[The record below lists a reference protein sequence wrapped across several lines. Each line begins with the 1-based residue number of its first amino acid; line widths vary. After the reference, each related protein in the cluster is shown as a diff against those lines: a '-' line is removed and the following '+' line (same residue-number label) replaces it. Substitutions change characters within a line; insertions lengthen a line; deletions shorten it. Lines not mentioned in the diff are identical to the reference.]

1 MLPLRRFFR
10 KGIKKMLKIP
20 LVWVKPLCMTAVLV
34 GIFAVVSGSW
44 ITGLC
49 LLLGA
54 YLLEKSCYCCPV
66 CKKKLDMKAP
76 LFRGAR
82 CPGCGAV
89 LREP

>member
-1 MLPLRRFFR
+1 M
-10 KGIKKMLKIP
+10 KIHIP
-20 LVWVKPLCMTAVLV
+20 LAWTKPICMIATVT

-49 LLLGA
+49 LLLGS
-54 YLLEKSCYCCPV
+54 YLFEKNFYRCPV

-76 LFRGAR
+76 LLRGAR
-82 CPGCGAV
+82 CPGCGSP